1 MKNITLPLIYAVI
14 SIFLSTSTVIATESA
29 IKVRGLTIQ
38 KVPKNL
44 GDTIKGWFGR
54 SEDQYVYKTDND
66 LYIGDVEEKKSDDK
80 GSTKLNFKVYSP
92 FTMDA
97 FVEVFDTENKIREI
111 RVIEGYSATEDLISA
126 LDELMIKYPAKSLEY
141 NIINPIQDYKKTDIE
156 IEVKPG
162 ERADFSTSSPNVL
175 IYNLVVAGLNLTDFG
190 IGLTKT
196 SETKKLIAS
205 FVKELYVKG
214 EIDIIALDL
223 TRDSRIANN
232 LLESPSFGRLMND
245 FNKFLKVGKDSAQAV
260 AVGKL
265 SDQVENLVAK
275 LGPPGAFTAAASKLV
290 FGATKVSNFTL
301 RTSQALDQ
309 YGKQKPPFS
318 LAVATSNQT
327 LNDWQSWLPESGI
340 KLNQQ
345 NQAMQDY
352 SSCIT
357 QSSAS
362 HVGSASCFISRNAAQ
377 IADYKQ
383 RDLETSRFP
392 SLQKRNEYTNGQ
404 IVSAPLDIGLTWD
417 QSNKLD
423 LDSHLVTP
431 TNEHVYFSQ
440 RGDLNQSPNSFLY
453 RDSIPNGGLKGAE
466 QTRISQFQQGE
477 YRFYVYNYSEAD
489 GQEAARLAGSN
500 GLSNSGA
507 TVKLYEGGA
516 PLTNIPND
524 PAVFDLNNP
533 NVQKVGAPYP
543 GDSTFK
549 VPVNQTGNTWYVFKL
564 NTRTG
569 ILYRI
574 DRFGNSPDSSSVP
587 NVR

>member
-1 MKNITLPLIYAVI
+1 MKNIKFSLFYALL
-14 SIFLSTSTVIATESA
+14 SSFLSTSSVMAVELDIKGGVTVERI
-29 IKVRGLTIQ
+29 
-38 KVPKNL
+38 PKNAA
-44 GDTIKGWFGR
+44 DTVTGWFGR
-54 SEDQYVYKTDND
+54 SEDQYSYKTGNN
-66 LYIGDVEEKKSDDK
+66 LYISDVEKKDGDK
-80 GSTKLNFKVYSP
+80 GSVKLNFKIYSP
-92 FTMDA
+92 FVMDS
-97 FVEVFDTENKIREI
+97 FIQIYNSENKISEVKI
-111 RVIEGYSATEDLISA
+111 IEGKSAPEDLLSSGYEMITEGPVDIYKYNL
-126 LDELMIKYPAKSLEY
+126 LDPRSTYKETDVEL
-141 NIINPIQDYKKTDIE
+141 E
-156 IEVKPG
+156 IKPG
-162 ERADFSTSSPNVL
+162 EHVDFSTSSSNVL
-175 IYNLVVAGLNLTDFG
+175 VYNLIIAGLNMTDFG
-190 IGLTKT
+190 LGLTKT
-196 SETKKLIAS
+196 SETKKLVAS

-214 EIDIIALDL
+214 EIDLVALDL
-223 TRDSRIANN
+223 TKDNRIKNN
-232 LLESPSFGRLMND
+232 LLENPNFSKLMNN
-245 FNKFLKVGKDSAQAV
+245 FEKFLKIGKDSAQAV

-265 SDQVENLVAK
+265 SDQVENFVAK
-275 LGPPGAFTAAASKLV
+275 LGPPGAFTAGASKLV

-362 HVGSASCFISRNAAQ
+362 HIGSASCFISRNAAQ

-569 ILYRI
+569 ILYRV
-574 DRFGNSPDSSSVP
+574 DRFGNSPDSSNVP
-587 NVR
+587 KVR